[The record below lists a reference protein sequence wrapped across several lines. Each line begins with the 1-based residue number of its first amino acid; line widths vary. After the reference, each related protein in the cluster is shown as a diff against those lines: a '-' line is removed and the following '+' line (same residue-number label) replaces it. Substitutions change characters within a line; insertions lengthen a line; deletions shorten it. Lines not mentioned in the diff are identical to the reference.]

1 MFIVVILDD
10 MPPKSKENVR
20 ELLEKRARTTPEKPF
35 LFSEVDGRE
44 WTYAEFDSAV
54 NRTSN
59 MLLAHGISKGDV
71 VSLLLPNSPE
81 YIIAYFA
88 CWKIGAL
95 AGPVNSLLKPEEIGW
110 VVGNSEA
117 KLMLVGSEFAAKLE
131 PPAAARSLSPGHREQ
146 RKSSSSN
153 TAGSSESSPPYKGGV
168 AAASADGVVLSPRG
182 NENYRTELQPPA
194 TEGGSDIKRILFDD
208 VSATDDFP
216 DTLDPVDLDPDDDA
230 IIIYTSGTT
239 GKPKGCL
246 LTHSNLIANARQI
259 AEWMKFTEGDRL
271 LTVMP
276 LFHMNAVSVTT
287 MTALYAGGSTVVS
300 PKFSASRFW
309 EIIERYQITS
319 FGSVATM
326 LSMLLSSQ
334 QSAIRNKPES
344 PQSAIRDPQ
353 WRSLRFVMCGSAPV
367 PAEVLRKFEETFGVL
382 VIEGYGLS
390 ESTCRSTFN
399 PPNTDRR
406 PGSCG
411 KPIGNEMKV
420 VDENNNEVPYGEL
433 GEIVLRGPNIL
444 KGYYKNPEA
453 TEKAFAGGWFH
464 TGDIG
469 YRDAD
474 GFFYIA
480 DRKSDMVIR
489 GGENIYPREIDDLLY
504 THPAIAHAAVIGV
517 PDELYG
523 EEVAAFVVLKEGSTA
538 DESEL
543 IEFCRQHLAD
553 YKCPKTIH
561 FVDDIP
567 KGPTGKLLKREL
579 AEIHKDVKRGAGART
594 K

>member
-1 MFIVVILDD
+1 MSD
-10 MPPKSKENVR
+10 NVR
-20 ELLEKRARTTPEKPF
+20 QLLESRVSEFGDKGF
-35 LFSEVDGRE
+35 LFSEADGRE
-44 WTYAEFDSAV
+44 WSYAQFDAAV
-54 NRTSN
+54 NRTAN
-59 MLLAHGISKGDV
+59 LLRSHGIEKGDV
-71 VSLLLPNSPE
+71 VSLLMPNSAE

-95 AGPVNSLLKPEEIGW
+95 GGPVNSLLKPEEIEW
-110 VVGNSEA
+110 VIGNSES
-117 KLMLVGSEFAAKLE
+117 KLLLI
-131 PPAAARSLSPGHREQ
+131 
-146 RKSSSSN
+146 
-153 TAGSSESSPPYKGGV
+153 
-168 AAASADGVVLSPRG
+168 
-182 NENYRTELQPPA
+182 
-194 TEGGSDIKRILFDD
+194 GSDWNASIPPVMRAQHAGDKERFVLFDNVD
-208 VSATDDFP
+208 DATHGHS
-216 DTLDPVDLDPDDDA
+216 DTLDAVDLGSDDDA

-246 LTHSNLIANARQI
+246 LTHGNLIANAKQI
-259 AEWMKFTEGDRL
+259 AEWMHFGPDDRL
-271 LTVMP
+271 LTIMP

-309 EIIERYQITS
+309 DIIQKYKITS

-326 LSMLLSSQ
+326 LSMLLAKAGQ
-334 QSAIRNKPES
+334 ATDNEQPTTN
-344 PQSAIRDPQ
+344 
-353 WRSLRFVMCGSAPV
+353 SLRFAMCGSAPV
-367 PAEVLRKFEETFGVL
+367 PAEVLKKFEETFGCL

-399 PPNTDRR
+399 PPTEDRR

-411 KPIGNEMKV
+411 MPIGNEMAV
-420 VDENNNEVPYGEL
+420 LDENDEPVADGEL
-433 GEIVLRGPNIL
+433 GEIVLRGPNIC
-444 KGYYKNPEA
+444 KAYFKNPEA
-453 TEKAFAGGWFH
+453 TEKAFANGWFH

-480 DRKSDMVIR
+480 DRKSDMIIR

-504 THPAIAHAAVIGV
+504 THPAVASAAVIGV

-523 EEVAAFVVLKEGSTA
+523 EEVAAFIVLKDNYKKSSPPYAVGGPTGNTGTSSVPERGVDAALGGRGGSLPTA
-538 DESEL
+538 ED
-543 IEFCRQHLAD
+543 IINFCREHLAD

-561 FVDDIP
+561 FLDEIP

-579 AEIHKDVKRGAGART
+579 AKMFKEMSAG
-594 K
+594 